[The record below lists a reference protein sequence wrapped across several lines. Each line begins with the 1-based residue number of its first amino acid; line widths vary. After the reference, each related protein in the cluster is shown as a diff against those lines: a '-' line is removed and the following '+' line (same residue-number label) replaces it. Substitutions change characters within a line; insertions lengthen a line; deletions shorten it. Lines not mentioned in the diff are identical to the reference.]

1 MIAYL
6 EGRLAFKSP
15 ALLHLD
21 VNGIGYEVNIS
32 LHTYSAI
39 QSLEKVKL
47 YTYLQ
52 VKEDAHTLYGFFE
65 PQEKEIFVLLISVS
79 GVGAATARMMLSSL
93 KPKEIVVAILV
104 GNSKALEA
112 IKGIGK
118 KTALRLV
125 MHLLQKDEK
134 DTQIIATAIL
144 KMRNE
149 IKFCKTCHNVSD
161 YDICSICNNSYRD
174 KSVVCIVENFRDI
187 IAIENTR
194 HYNGLYHVL
203 GGVISPLDGV
213 GPDQLTIEPLLN
225 RLKTDEVEELI
236 FALSPNIQGDTTLFY
251 ISKKIKDLPVKITTI
266 SRGIAFGGEL
276 EYADELTL
284 ARSLQNRQPVANY
297 VSMK

>member
-1 MIAYL
+1 MV

-118 KTALRLV
+118 KTAERLV
-125 MHLLQKDEK
+125 LEL
-134 DTQIIATAIL
+134 
-144 KMRNE
+144 
-149 IKFCKTCHNVSD
+149 
-161 YDICSICNNSYRD
+161 RD
-174 KSVVCIVENFRDI
+174 KVQRH
-187 IAIENTR
+187 ENTGEMPTTSNNTME
-194 HYNGLYHVL
+194 YDALNALTAL
-203 GGVISPLDGV
+203 GIPKS
-213 GPDQLTIEPLLN
+213 QAEQA
-225 RLKTDEVEELI
+225 LKKVASSQT
-236 FALSPNIQGDTTLFY
+236 
-251 ISKKIKDLPVKITTI
+251 
-266 SRGIAFGGEL
+266 GEL
-276 EYADELTL
+276 QLEDLIKKALK
-284 ARSLQNRQPVANY
+284 AI
-297 VSMK
+297 

>member
-1 MIAYL
+1 VLLYAEKTLFSPLYQLIMIAYL

-118 KTALRLV
+118 KTAERLV
-125 MHLLQKDEK
+125 LEL
-134 DTQIIATAIL
+134 
-144 KMRNE
+144 
-149 IKFCKTCHNVSD
+149 
-161 YDICSICNNSYRD
+161 RD
-174 KSVVCIVENFRDI
+174 KVQRH
-187 IAIENTR
+187 ENTGEMPTTSNNTME
-194 HYNGLYHVL
+194 YDALNALTAL
-203 GGVISPLDGV
+203 GIPKS
-213 GPDQLTIEPLLN
+213 QAEQA
-225 RLKTDEVEELI
+225 LKKVASSQT
-236 FALSPNIQGDTTLFY
+236 
-251 ISKKIKDLPVKITTI
+251 
-266 SRGIAFGGEL
+266 GEL
-276 EYADELTL
+276 QLEDLIKKALK
-284 ARSLQNRQPVANY
+284 AI
-297 VSMK
+297 

>member
-1 MIAYL
+1 MLLYAEKTLFSPLYQLIMIAYL

-79 GVGAATARMMLSSL
+79 GVGAATERMMLSSL

-118 KTALRLV
+118 KTAERLV
-125 MHLLQKDEK
+125 LEL
-134 DTQIIATAIL
+134 
-144 KMRNE
+144 
-149 IKFCKTCHNVSD
+149 
-161 YDICSICNNSYRD
+161 RD
-174 KSVVCIVENFRDI
+174 KVQRH
-187 IAIENTR
+187 ENTGEMPTTSNNTME
-194 HYNGLYHVL
+194 YDALNALTAL
-203 GGVISPLDGV
+203 GIPKS
-213 GPDQLTIEPLLN
+213 QAEQA
-225 RLKTDEVEELI
+225 LKKVASSQT
-236 FALSPNIQGDTTLFY
+236 
-251 ISKKIKDLPVKITTI
+251 
-266 SRGIAFGGEL
+266 GEL
-276 EYADELTL
+276 QLEDLIKKALK
-284 ARSLQNRQPVANY
+284 AI
-297 VSMK
+297 

>member
-118 KTALRLV
+118 KTAERLV
-125 MHLLQKDEK
+125 LEL
-134 DTQIIATAIL
+134 
-144 KMRNE
+144 
-149 IKFCKTCHNVSD
+149 
-161 YDICSICNNSYRD
+161 RD
-174 KSVVCIVENFRDI
+174 KVQRH
-187 IAIENTR
+187 ENTGEMPTTSNNTME
-194 HYNGLYHVL
+194 YDALNALTAL
-203 GGVISPLDGV
+203 GIPKS
-213 GPDQLTIEPLLN
+213 QAEQA
-225 RLKTDEVEELI
+225 LKKVASSQT
-236 FALSPNIQGDTTLFY
+236 
-251 ISKKIKDLPVKITTI
+251 
-266 SRGIAFGGEL
+266 GEL
-276 EYADELTL
+276 QLEDLIKKALK
-284 ARSLQNRQPVANY
+284 AI
-297 VSMK
+297 

>member
-1 MIAYL
+1 VLLYAEKTLFSPLYQLIMIAYL

-79 GVGAATARMMLSSL
+79 GVGAAMARMMLSSL

-118 KTALRLV
+118 KTAERLV
-125 MHLLQKDEK
+125 LEL
-134 DTQIIATAIL
+134 
-144 KMRNE
+144 
-149 IKFCKTCHNVSD
+149 
-161 YDICSICNNSYRD
+161 RD
-174 KSVVCIVENFRDI
+174 KVQRH
-187 IAIENTR
+187 ENTGEMPTTSNNTME
-194 HYNGLYHVL
+194 YDALNALTAL
-203 GGVISPLDGV
+203 GIPKS
-213 GPDQLTIEPLLN
+213 QAEQA
-225 RLKTDEVEELI
+225 LKKVASSQT
-236 FALSPNIQGDTTLFY
+236 
-251 ISKKIKDLPVKITTI
+251 
-266 SRGIAFGGEL
+266 GEL
-276 EYADELTL
+276 QLEDLIKKALK
-284 ARSLQNRQPVANY
+284 AI
-297 VSMK
+297 

>member
-1 MIAYL
+1 MLLYAEKTLFSPLYQLIMIAYL

-118 KTALRLV
+118 KTAERLV
-125 MHLLQKDEK
+125 LE
-134 DTQIIATAIL
+134 
-144 KMRNE
+144 
-149 IKFCKTCHNVSD
+149 V
-161 YDICSICNNSYRD
+161 RD
-174 KSVVCIVENFRDI
+174 KVQRH
-187 IAIENTR
+187 ENTGEMPTTSNNTME
-194 HYNGLYHVL
+194 YDALNALTAL
-203 GGVISPLDGV
+203 GIPKS
-213 GPDQLTIEPLLN
+213 QAEQA
-225 RLKTDEVEELI
+225 LKKVASSQT
-236 FALSPNIQGDTTLFY
+236 
-251 ISKKIKDLPVKITTI
+251 
-266 SRGIAFGGEL
+266 GEL
-276 EYADELTL
+276 QLEDLIKKALK
-284 ARSLQNRQPVANY
+284 AI
-297 VSMK
+297 

>member
-1 MIAYL
+1 MLLYAEKTLFSPLYQLIMIAYL

-118 KTALRLV
+118 KTAERLV
-125 MHLLQKDEK
+125 LEL
-134 DTQIIATAIL
+134 
-144 KMRNE
+144 
-149 IKFCKTCHNVSD
+149 
-161 YDICSICNNSYRD
+161 RD
-174 KSVVCIVENFRDI
+174 KVQRH
-187 IAIENTR
+187 ENTGEMPTTSNNTME
-194 HYNGLYHVL
+194 YDALNALTAL
-203 GGVISPLDGV
+203 GIPKS
-213 GPDQLTIEPLLN
+213 QAEQA
-225 RLKTDEVEELI
+225 LKQM
-236 FALSPNIQGDTTLFY
+236 N
-251 ISKKIKDLPVKITTI
+251 
-266 SRGIAFGGEL
+266 
-276 EYADELTL
+276 
-284 ARSLQNRQPVANY
+284 
-297 VSMK
+297 